1 MSEHLLE
8 LRGLAAGYGRVTVVQ
23 PMDLTADAGAVV
35 AVLGP
40 NGAGK
45 TTLLATV
52 AGLLP
57 SHAGS
62 VVVAGDTL
70 KSGRPDA
77 ASGAGVVLVPDDRA
91 LFASLS
97 VQENLR
103 VAASRGA
110 PIDAVADLFPTL
122 RTRWRLTAGQLS
134 GGEQQMLAI
143 ARALVQRPRVLL
155 LDEMSMGLAPVIV
168 ESLLPIVRRAADEF
182 GAVVLL
188 VEQHV
193 GLALEVAD
201 QALVLV
207 HGDVVLRDSAE
218 NLRADR
224 SRLESAYLGAALSIA
239 AN

>member
-1 MSEHLLE
+1 MSTPLLE
-8 LRGLAAGYGRVTVVQ
+8 VRDLAAGYGRVTVVH
-23 PMDLTADAGAVV
+23 PMSLSADAGGVV

-52 AGLLP
+52 AGFLP
-57 SHAGS
+57 SQAGS
-62 VVVAGDTL
+62 IVVAGETI

-77 ASGAGVVLVPDDRA
+77 ASRAGVALVPDDRA
-91 LFASLS
+91 LFPSLS

-103 VAASRGA
+103 VAARRGA
-110 PIDAVADLFPTL
+110 PVDDVVDFFPSL
-122 RTRWRLTAGQLS
+122 RTRWRLAAGQLS

-143 ARALVQRPRVLL
+143 ARALVQRPKVLL

-168 ESLLPIVRRAADEF
+168 ENLLTILRRVGEEL
-182 GAVVLL
+182 GAVVVI
-188 VEQHV
+188 VEQYV

-201 QALVLV
+201 RALVLV
-207 HGDVVLRDSAE
+207 HGDLVLEDSAE
-218 NLRADR
+218 TLRADR
-224 SRLESAYLGAALSIA
+224 PRLESAYLGVAASIA

>member
-1 MSEHLLE
+1 MSEPLLDV
-8 LRGLAAGYGRVTVVQ
+8 RGLAAGYGRVTVVY
-23 PMDLTADAGAVV
+23 PLSFSADAGNVV

-62 VVVAGDTL
+62 VVVAGETI

-77 ASGAGVVLVPDDRA
+77 ASRAGIVLVPDDRA
-91 LFASLS
+91 LFASLT
-97 VQENLR
+97 VQDNLR
-103 VAASRGA
+103 VAARRGA
-110 PIDAVADLFPTL
+110 PIDAVVDLFPSL
-122 RTRWRLTAGQLS
+122 RARWRLTAGQLS

-143 ARALVQRPRVLL
+143 ARALVQRPKVLL

-168 ESLLPIVRRAADEF
+168 EKLLTILRRIGDEF
-182 GAVVLL
+182 GAVVVI
-188 VEQHV
+188 VEQYV

-201 QALVLV
+201 HALVLV
-207 HGDVVLRDSAE
+207 HGDVVLDDSAE

-224 SRLESAYLGAALSIA
+224 SRLESAYLGTTPCIA

>member
-1 MSEHLLE
+1 MSEPLLE
-8 LRGLAAGYGRVTVVQ
+8 MRGLAAGYGRVTVVQ
-23 PMDLTADAGAVV
+23 PMDLSADAGTVV

-62 VVVAGDTL
+62 VVVAGETI
-70 KSGRPDA
+70 KAGRPDA
-77 ASGAGVVLVPDDRA
+77 ASRAGVVLVPDDRA

-103 VAASRGA
+103 VATSRHS
-110 PIDAVADLFPTL
+110 PIDDVVDLFPSL

-182 GAVVLL
+182 GAVVVL

-193 GLALEVAD
+193 GLALDVAD

-207 HGDVVLRDSAE
+207 HGDVVLTDSAE

-224 SRLESAYLGAALSIA
+224 SRLESAYLGVPLSIA

>member
-1 MSEHLLE
+1 MTQPLLE
-8 LRGLAAGYGRVTVVQ
+8 LRGLAAGYGRVAVVH
-23 PMDLTADAGAVV
+23 PIDLSADAGTVL

-45 TTLLATV
+45 TTLLETV

-62 VVVAGDTL
+62 VVVAGQTI
-70 KSGRPDA
+70 KPGRPDA
-77 ASGAGVVLVPDDRA
+77 ASRAGVVLVPDDRA
-91 LFASLS
+91 LFATLT

-103 VAASRGA
+103 VAGGRGA
-110 PIDAVADLFPTL
+110 PLEEVVDLFPSL
-122 RTRWRLTAGQLS
+122 SARWRLTAGELS

-143 ARALVQRPRVLL
+143 ARALVRRPRVLL
-155 LDEMSMGLAPVIV
+155 VDEMSMGLAPVIV
-168 ESLLPIVRRAADEF
+168 EGLLPIVRRAADDLR
-182 GAVVLL
+182 AVVVL

-193 GLALEVAD
+193 ELAVEVAD
-201 QALVLV
+201 HALVLV

-218 NLRADR
+218 NLREDR
-224 SRLESAYLGAALSIA
+224 SRLESAYLGLALSTT